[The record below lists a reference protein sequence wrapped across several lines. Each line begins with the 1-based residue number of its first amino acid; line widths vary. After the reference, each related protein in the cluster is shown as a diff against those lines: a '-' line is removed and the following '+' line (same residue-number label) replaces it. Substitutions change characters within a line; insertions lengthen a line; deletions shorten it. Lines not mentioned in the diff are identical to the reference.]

1 MEHRGSISKNGG
13 KRWEMWETCGKI
25 WEMWETC
32 GKIWETHGKTHGKMM
47 EK

>member
-1 MEHRGSISKNGG
+1 
-13 KRWEMWETCGKI
+13 MWETCGKI